1 MTTAEYGPLKHF
13 GRRIQS
19 IRRLR
24 GISEREF
31 GETLGMSVQDIA
43 ILEQRENVAEEM
55 IKRIASA
62 LGVTEQGLIGFDDDK
77 IQYNTI
83 NFYENCG
90 VNINTVANNC
100 SQTGIDAQRI
110 TDTLDLILKK
120 LNVKC
125 SQCD

>member
-1 MTTAEYGPLKHF
+1 MTTTEYGPLKHF

-43 ILEQRENVAEEM
+43 VLEQRENVAEEM

-125 SQCD
+125 S